1 MDVTTRSH
9 PLLRLR
15 HKCDKEHFQMQK
27 INAVTGKQTY
37 QARVVAYWIVTFFV
51 AFELVASSIW
61 AIVGT
66 EYVNRTLTHLGY
78 PFYIQKIL
86 GIWDFPAALTILF
99 PNFQRL
105 KEWAYAG
112 AFFKFTGA
120 TASHIFA
127 GDGPAIWMVPLS
139 FALLTLGSWALRPP
153 DRKMI
158 PVNNDTK
165 IQTREWVV
173 PIVIIVG
180 LLIISLFTVP
190 K

>member
-1 MDVTTRSH
+1 
-9 PLLRLR
+9 
-15 HKCDKEHFQMQK
+15 
-27 INAVTGKQTY
+27 
-37 QARVVAYWIVTFFV
+37 
-51 AFELVASSIW
+51 
-61 AIVGT
+61 
-66 EYVNRTLTHLGY
+66 
-78 PFYIQKIL
+78 
-86 GIWDFPAALTILF
+86 
-99 PNFQRL
+99 
-105 KEWAYAG
+105 
-112 AFFKFTGA
+112 
-120 TASHIFA
+120 
-127 GDGPAIWMVPLS
+127 MVPLS